1 MEELCGI
8 GGLGELDEVLDVVDF
23 DEVKEFLNAVIVMGV
38 AVLAVLWGVIGWVS
52 GHEMVF

>member
-1 MEELCGI
+1 MCGI